1 LPTYKNCPL
10 KLKGFNLLSITF
22 IGTFKVGLSISVIE
36 ESLLK
41 VMIFKVWPKNTI
53 FEVYSKKFRKFPI
66 LLKTGIRTPHPM
78 GILQQTLRKCLL
90 KFFCKNRISGRK
102 TRFLQK
108 SDRYTAKIVFF
119 GHTDFQAFIFIQCT
133 KYYNALHCATPP
145 LGLRNEPL
153 GRCGL
158 KCSAL
163 VG

>member
-66 LLKTGIRTPHPM
+66 LLKKRDSNPPPHGGTAADIAKM
-78 GILQQTLRKCLL
+78 FAKI
-90 KFFCKNRISGRK
+90 
-102 TRFLQK
+102 FLQK
-108 SDRYTAKIVFF
+108 SDF
-119 GHTDFQAFIFIQCT
+119 G
-133 KYYNALHCATPP
+133 
-145 LGLRNEPL
+145 
-153 GRCGL
+153 
-158 KCSAL
+158 
-163 VG
+163 